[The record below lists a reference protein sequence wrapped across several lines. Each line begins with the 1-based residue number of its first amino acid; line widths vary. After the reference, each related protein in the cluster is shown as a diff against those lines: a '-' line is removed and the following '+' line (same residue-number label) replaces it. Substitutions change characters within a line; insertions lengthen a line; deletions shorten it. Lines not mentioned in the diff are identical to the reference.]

1 MGLCEWYVYI
11 CINGYIKNMLIKR
24 EKGVLH
30 ALAKCLVV
38 ACNLI
43 SFWCIMEYS
52 HPKQKLEAIKQEKK

>member
-1 MGLCEWYVYI
+1 MRMV
-11 CINGYIKNMLIKR
+11 CIYMYRWIYKNMLIKR

-38 ACNLI
+38 ACNLK